1 MSVILVT
8 FPNAPKV
15 SEEAIKKVSRA
26 THLQQAGEGGG
37 TELKGGGFSL
47 ATGSQIVFTS
57 YVNICTATNLSIPP
71 QEKEL
76 KEEARAKIEK
86 RLEGTSVVQHGL

>member
-26 THLQQAGEGGG
+26 AHLQQAGEGGG
-37 TELKGGGFSL
+37 TELKGGGSL

-57 YVNICTATNLSIPP
+57 YVNMCTATNLSIPP

-86 RLEGTSVVQHGL
+86 RLEGMSVVQHDL